1 MRPVLVLRPEPG
13 ATRTADSARAM
24 GLDAVVVPLFAVA
37 PLEWSARSA
46 HNFDAVIFTS
56 ANALAH
62 GGPAIFGYTALPTY
76 AVGTA
81 TAEAAR
87 RAGFVDVR
95 EGGSDAAALVER
107 LAADGRA
114 RVLHLGGL
122 DRRDAEAAG
131 VTIERVALYESR
143 ALPKPEALATALVRA
158 PVALAHSPR
167 AAARLAEL
175 AAPEQ
180 RARVILA
187 AISAAAAS
195 AAGAGWQ
202 SVAIA
207 DRPDDAALLELAAR
221 LCDTCDQ

>member
-1 MRPVLVLRPEPG
+1 MRQVLVLRPEPG
-13 ATRTADSARAM
+13 ASRTAAAARAM
-24 GLDAVVVPLFAVA
+24 GLAPLVVPLFAVA

-46 HNFDAVIFTS
+46 HNFDAVMFTS

-62 GGPAIFGYTALPTY
+62 GGPGILRYTALPTY

-81 TAEAAR
+81 TAEAAK

-107 LAADGRA
+107 LAADGRG

-122 DRRDAEAAG
+122 DRRDAEAAD
-131 VTIERVALYESR
+131 VTIERVAVYASR
-143 ALPKPEALATALVRA
+143 ALPKPEALAMALARS

-167 AAARLAEL
+167 AAARLAQL

-195 AAGAGWQ
+195 AARAGWQ
-202 SVAIA
+202 SIAVA